1 MLTQAILVAIWAGIC
16 SLDDVGPQ
24 MLRRPLLTGTVA
36 GIIMGDVVQGLAISA
51 TLELMWMGIG
61 NVGAYSAPDIV
72 AGSIIGVSLGIA
84 TSGSIVADGS
94 SDTSIEKIIATGV
107 ALALPV
113 SVLCQQLLILWRS
126 FACFLNPWAE
136 KSIQDGNYQG
146 LVKVHYFSTPVWFL
160 IRAVPCFLGVY
171 FGSDLITNILNV
183 IPKGIITGMGV
194 ASKLIPAVG
203 ICILLLMLLKGRMWF
218 FFLLGF
224 MLTAYLKLPIIP
236 ITFIALAFAV
246 LYDMAFMADKNNS
259 RQSAAQDNQVINT
272 PVEEEYDL

>member
-36 GIIMGDVVQGLAISA
+36 GIIMGDMVQGLVISA

-72 AGSIIGVSLGIA
+72 AGAIIGVSLGI
-84 TSGSIVADGS
+84 TTGGG
-94 SDTSIEKIIATGV
+94 IATGI
-107 ALALPV
+107 ALGVPV
-113 SVLCQQLLILWRS
+113 SLLCQQLLIIWRS

-136 KSIQDGNYQG
+136 RSVLNGDYKA
-146 LVKVHYFSTPVWFL
+146 LAKVHFFSTPLWFL
-160 IRAVPCFLGVY
+160 IRAVPCFIAIY
-171 FGSDLITNILNV
+171 FGSDLVKTILDA
-183 IPKGIITGMGV
+183 IPKSIIDGMGV

-224 MLTAYLKLPIIP
+224 MLTTYLKLPIIP
-236 ITFIALAFAV
+236 VTFIALAFAV
-246 LYDMAFMADKNNS
+246 LYDMASTNGRISNNNES
-259 RQSAAQDNQVINT
+259 SDNQTSMNSNT
-272 PVEEEYDL
+272 EEEYDL

>member
-36 GIIMGDVVQGLAISA
+36 GIIMGDMVQGLAIGA
-51 TLELMWMGIG
+51 TLELMWMGVG

-72 AGSIIGVSLGIA
+72 AGAIIGVSLGIS
-84 TSGSIVADGS
+84 TGGGV
-94 SDTSIEKIIATGV
+94 ATGV

-113 SVLCQQLLILWRS
+113 SILCQQLLILWRS

-136 KSIQDGNYQG
+136 KSIQNGDYKG
-146 LVKVHYFSTPVWFL
+146 LVKVHYFSTPIWFL
-160 IRAVPCFLGVY
+160 IRAVPCFLAIY
-171 FGSDLITNILNV
+171 FGSDLIKTILDA
-183 IPKGIITGMGV
+183 IPKNIIDGMGV

-203 ICILLLMLLKGRMWF
+203 ICILLLMLLKGSMWF

-224 MLTAYLKLPIIP
+224 VLTSYLKLPIIP
-236 ITFIALAFAV
+236 VTFVALAFAV
-246 LYDMAFMADKNNS
+246 LYDMAFTAGKNN
-259 RQSAAQDNQVINT
+259 NQNNHEKPMQNDSI
-272 PVEEEYDL
+272 EEEYDL

>member
-16 SLDDVGPQ
+16 SMDDVGPQ
-24 MLRRPLLTGTVA
+24 MLRRPLLTGTIA
-36 GIIMGDVVQGLAISA
+36 GIIMGDMVQGLIISA

-72 AGSIIGVSLGIA
+72 AGAIIGVSLGIA
-84 TSGSIVADGS
+84 TGGG
-94 SDTSIEKIIATGV
+94 IATGI
-107 ALALPV
+107 ALGVPV
-113 SVLCQQLLILWRS
+113 SLLCQQLLIIWRS

-136 KSIQDGNYQG
+136 KSVLNGHFDS
-146 LVKVHYFSTPVWFL
+146 LTKVHLCSMPIWFF
-160 IRAVPCFLGVY
+160 IRAIPCFIAIY
-171 FGSDLITNILNV
+171 FGSDLIKLILDA
-183 IPKGIITGMGV
+183 IPKSIISGMGV

-224 MLTAYLKLPIIP
+224 MLTTYLKLPIIP

-246 LYDMAFMADKNNS
+246 LYDMAFMSQQRISNQTLTNN
-259 RQSAAQDNQVINT
+259 QSALNPKA
-272 PVEEEYDL
+272 EEYDL

>member
-16 SLDDVGPQ
+16 SMDDVGPQ

-36 GIIMGDVVQGLAISA
+36 GIIMGDMVQGLAISA

-72 AGSIIGVSLGIA
+72 AGAIIGVSLGI
-84 TSGSIVADGS
+84 TTGGG
-94 SDTSIEKIIATGV
+94 IATGI
-107 ALALPV
+107 ALGVPV
-113 SVLCQQLLILWRS
+113 SLLCQQLLIIWRS

-136 KSIQDGNYQG
+136 RSVLSGSYKG
-146 LVKVHYFSTPVWFL
+146 LARVHFFSTPVWFL
-160 IRAVPCFLGVY
+160 IRAVPCFIAIY
-171 FGSDLITNILNV
+171 FGSDLVKTILDA
-183 IPKGIITGMGV
+183 IPKSIIDGMGV

-224 MLTAYLKLPIIP
+224 MLTTYLKLPIIP

-246 LYDMAFMADKNNS
+246 LYDMASSGNSNNNNAE
-259 RQSAAQDNQVINT
+259 QSDNKPALNNT
-272 PVEEEYDL
+272 EEDYDL